1 MTGLGTRLGKTIGR
15 AGIAVVAAM
24 AAVLLVAPLA
34 AATPVGDADAA
45 ITQAWDV
52 GGGPTGPLG
61 IKDGG
66 VYPIGAGFG
75 QNFAGGKIFFTPET
89 GAHAMSGAILDEYQA
104 LGGPADGD
112 LGFPTIDEG
121 AGKAPD
127 SRNTTFSAADNPV
140 IFWTPDTGAR
150 VVRGPINAAWDKLD
164 GSAGPLGV
172 PSDDEAYR
180 GNLVTQK
187 FTGGEVTYDRKAKA
201 FTTVPPE
208 LAGQLDG
215 LQIPDDPASA
225 INAARRAAGGPL
237 GPLGAAQ
244 GEPYKIGADG
254 LGQNFAGGKIFY
266 SPSTGANV
274 VTGQV
279 MAKYESV
286 GGPQG
291 DLGFPTT
298 SEVDGGLATESRM
311 SSFAAKDQ
319 PVIFWTPDY
328 GAVIV
333 RGAMNAAWQKLG
345 GATGSLGAPMADQ
358 AENGDVITQRFSG
371 GVVSYDRSKK
381 TFSTEPANLAPQLAG
396 LQVPGQEVPKA
407 PPANPQA
414 SDTKGHKWFTSSW
427 LWVLAIVP
435 VLILAGLVAF
445 AALRNRRRGRED
457 ALVDSDSDGDEF
469 GHGGSE
475 AFGAVPAQGQDA
487 ETADDDATEVFSGR
501 NAREGV
507 GSPPATSGPEYSQAP
522 MSLWEPP
529 EHVDEADT
537 TREPVAAQE
546 SDDAPQ
552 AGHAPDE
559 DQEDPD
565 SVDTA
570 PTRVPTPVERD
581 PLTDTGRHARIEVDE
596 PAPNGTAM
604 HLPLDDPNEA
614 PEGYPVKADTKSGLY
629 WVPGTTLYD
638 DARAEVWF
646 VSEELARTNG
656 FVRAN

>member
-1 MTGLGTRLGKTIGR
+1 
-15 AGIAVVAAM
+15 
-24 AAVLLVAPLA
+24 
-34 AATPVGDADAA
+34 
-45 ITQAWDV
+45 
-52 GGGPTGPLG
+52 
-61 IKDGG
+61 
-66 VYPIGAGFG
+66 
-75 QNFAGGKIFFTPET
+75 
-89 GAHAMSGAILDEYQA
+89 
-104 LGGPADGD
+104 
-112 LGFPTIDEG
+112 
-121 AGKAPD
+121 
-127 SRNTTFSAADNPV
+127 
-140 IFWTPDTGAR
+140 
-150 VVRGPINAAWDKLD
+150 
-164 GSAGPLGV
+164 
-172 PSDDEAYR
+172 
-180 GNLVTQK
+180 
-187 FTGGEVTYDRKAKA
+187 
-201 FTTVPPE
+201 
-208 LAGQLDG
+208 
-215 LQIPDDPASA
+215 
-225 INAARRAAGGPL
+225 
-237 GPLGAAQ
+237 
-244 GEPYKIGADG
+244 
-254 LGQNFAGGKIFY
+254 
-266 SPSTGANV
+266 
-274 VTGQV
+274 
-279 MAKYESV
+279 
-286 GGPQG
+286 
-291 DLGFPTT
+291 
-298 SEVDGGLATESRM
+298 M

-407 PPANPQA
+407 PPANQA

-435 VLILAGLVAF
+435 VLILAGLVAV

-457 ALVDSDSDGDEF
+457 ALVDSDGDGDGDEF

-475 AFGAVPAQGQDA
+475 AFGAVPTQGQGA

-501 NAREGV
+501 YAREGV
-507 GSPPATSGPEYSQAP
+507 GSPPATSGAEYSQAP

-529 EHVDEADT
+529 EHADEADT

-552 AGHAPDE
+552 AGHAPDK

>member
-1 MTGLGTRLGKTIGR
+1 MRGQQTVRRTMLGRLALGLL
-15 AGIAVVAAM
+15 AVAA
-24 AAVLLVAPLA
+24 VGLLAPVA
-34 AATPVGDADAA
+34 AATPQDDADAA
-45 ITQAWDV
+45 ITDAWQAA
-52 GGGPTGPLG
+52 GGDTGPLG
-61 IKDGG
+61 PKDGG
-66 VYPIGAGFG
+66 VYPAGEGFG
-75 QNFAGGKIFFTPET
+75 QDFPGGKIFFTPAT
-89 GAHAMSGAILDEYQA
+89 GAHIMTGAILDKYMS

-279 MAKYESV
+279 LAKYESV
-286 GGPQG
+286 GGAQG

-345 GATGSLGAPMADQ
+345 GAPGSLGAPMADQ
-358 AENGDVITQRFSG
+358 AENGDVISQRFSG

-407 PPANPQA
+407 PAYPQA
-414 SDTKGHKWFTSSW
+414 SDTKGHKWFSW
-427 LWVLAIVP
+427 WWLLAIVP

-445 AALRNRRRGRED
+445 GVLRNRRRGRED
-457 ALVDSDSDGDEF
+457 ALVDGDGDEV

-475 AFGAVPAQGQDA
+475 VFGPVPAQGEGA
-487 ETADDDATEVFSGR
+487 ETADDHATEPFSGSY
-501 NAREGV
+501 AREGV
-507 GSPPATSGPEYSQAP
+507 GSPPATSDPEYSEAP
-522 MSLWEPP
+522 MSLWEPT
-529 EHVDEADT
+529 EHADEADT
-537 TREPVAAQE
+537 TRESVAAQE
-546 SDDAPQ
+546 YDDASQ

-581 PLTDTGRHARIEVDE
+581 PLTDTGRHARIEIDE
-596 PAPNGTAM
+596 PAPNGTAL